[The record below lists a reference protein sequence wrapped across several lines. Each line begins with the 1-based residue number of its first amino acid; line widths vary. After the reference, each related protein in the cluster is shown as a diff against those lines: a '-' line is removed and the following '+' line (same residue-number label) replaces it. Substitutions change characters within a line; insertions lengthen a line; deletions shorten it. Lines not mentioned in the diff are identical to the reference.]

1 MNVRLV
7 YVSQWFTP
15 EPAGP
20 GTWIPEGLS
29 KSSFDVCV
37 LTAVPN
43 YPEGKTYSGYR
54 PYRFLMERINEI
66 LTLRSPVYPSHDRS
80 AIRRALNYAS
90 FAASASWFGRKL
102 LREADIALVYSSPAT
117 AAIPVVISNK
127 MHGVPYV
134 LLIQDLWP
142 DTVLQTGMINSRF
155 IAKTAEFFLN
165 ALDRTSTKNASRIF
179 VISPGM
185 KRALIGRGVPD
196 EKVTV
201 LYNWVDDSL
210 VVPRSRTEK
219 LRRELGIPEG
229 DLLFMYAGNH
239 GSAQGLSSWIEA
251 IRRCQDLENLH
262 FVFMGSGT
270 EKKLLQLQAQDAGIK
285 RVYFIEPLPLNDFV
299 IQSADADAQIISLK
313 DSPLFSMTIPGK
325 VQTCLA
331 QGNAVIGSLTG
342 DAATLLLESGAGIIG
357 NPEDSVSIEKVIRQ
371 ASSEGSQGLKS
382 RGMQGRDFYIS
393 KLSSDMGISTLSQV
407 LRENARPC
415 KS

>member
-1 MNVRLV
+1 MNVRLA

-29 KSSFDVCV
+29 KSNFNVCV

-43 YPEGKTYSGYR
+43 YPEGKTFAGYK

-66 LTLRSPVYPSHDRS
+66 LTLRSPVYPSHDNS
-80 AIRRALNYAS
+80 AIRRTLNYAS

-102 LREADIALVYSSPAT
+102 LREADIALVYLSPAT
-117 AAIPVVISNK
+117 AAIPVIISHK

-134 LLIQDLWP
+134 LIVQDLWP

-155 IAKTAEFFLN
+155 ISKTAEYLLN
-165 ALDRTSTKNASRIF
+165 ALDRTSTRNANHIF

-185 KRALIGRGVPD
+185 KLALVGRGVPA

-210 VVPRSRTEK
+210 VVTSERTDK
-219 LRRELGIPEG
+219 LRRELGVPEG

-251 IRRCQDLENLH
+251 ISRCQDLKNLH

-270 EKKLLQLQAQDAGIK
+270 EKKALQLQAQKADIK
-285 RVYFIEPLPLNDFV
+285 RVYFVEPLPLSDFV
-299 IQSADADAQIISLK
+299 SQAADADAQIISLK
-313 DSPLFSMTIPGK
+313 DSPLFSVTIPGK
-325 VQTCLA
+325 LQTCLA
-331 QGNAVIGSLTG
+331 RGSAVIGSLAG

-357 NPEDSVSIEKVIRQ
+357 NPEDPVSIEKVIRQ

-382 RGMQGRDFYIS
+382 RGTQGRDFYTS
-393 KLSSDMGISTLSQV
+393 KMSSDTGISTLSQV
-407 LRENARPC
+407 LRANARQY